1 MSASGASYVA
11 PEGEGDRMKRHG
23 VDLPKLIL
31 YLALMMIAVGILLHG
46 VRPAVFL
53 RAWNNLL
60 ARPGQ
65 SLALRFI
72 LQPLM
77 STIIATRDG
86 IKDARTGRSP
96 YLWTIVS
103 DPAQRV
109 TRLREGIAATGKIL
123 LIAIALDVAYQSLE
137 LNAFYPGEALLIAVL
152 LAFVP
157 YLIVRELVA
166 RLGRSRLRDRA
177 TKPSP

>member
-1 MSASGASYVA
+1 
-11 PEGEGDRMKRHG
+11 MKWQG
-23 VDLPKLIL
+23 VDLPRLIL
-31 YLALMMIAVGILLHG
+31 YLALIMIAVGLLLHG
-46 VRPAVFL
+46 LRPAVFL
-53 RAWNNLL
+53 RGWNNLL
-60 ARPGQ
+60 ARPSQ

-96 YLWTIVS
+96 YFWTIVS
-103 DPAQRV
+103 DPAQRAAH
-109 TRLREGIAATGKIL
+109 LREGIAATGKIL

-137 LNAFYPGEALLIAVL
+137 LNAFYPGEALIIAVV

-166 RLGRSRLRDRA
+166 RLGRSWLHYRA
-177 TKPSP
+177 TKPRP